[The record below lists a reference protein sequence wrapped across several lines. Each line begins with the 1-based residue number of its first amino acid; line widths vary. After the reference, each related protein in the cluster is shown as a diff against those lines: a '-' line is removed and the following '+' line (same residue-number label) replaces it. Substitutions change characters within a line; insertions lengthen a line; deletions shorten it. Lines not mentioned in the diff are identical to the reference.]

1 MLIPGVS
8 GRAAGHI
15 EDEPESESHNFETP
29 FGYIYIYNIYIRLR
43 TQLGA
48 RNPKKKSLKAET
60 RIQSTS
66 RRTCN

>member
-48 RNPKKKSLKAET
+48 RNPKKKIFESGDSDTINEPTNL
-60 RIQSTS
+60 
-66 RRTCN
+66 